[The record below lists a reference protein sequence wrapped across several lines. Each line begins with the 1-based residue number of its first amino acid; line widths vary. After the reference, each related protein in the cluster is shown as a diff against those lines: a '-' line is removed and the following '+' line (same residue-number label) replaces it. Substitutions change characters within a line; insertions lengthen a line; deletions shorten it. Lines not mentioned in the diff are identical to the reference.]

1 MSQYRFTISGDR
13 WASDFIVEATNWA
26 TGVARAVREW
36 RKKEGKGSRTLQL
49 TIKGYKVNNLT
60 KEISKV

>member
-1 MSQYRFTISGDR
+1 MAQYRFTISGDR
-13 WASDFIVEATNWA
+13 WASDYVVEATNWA

-49 TIKGYKVNNLT
+49 NVKGHKVNGLKTPIDNA
-60 KEISKV
+60 